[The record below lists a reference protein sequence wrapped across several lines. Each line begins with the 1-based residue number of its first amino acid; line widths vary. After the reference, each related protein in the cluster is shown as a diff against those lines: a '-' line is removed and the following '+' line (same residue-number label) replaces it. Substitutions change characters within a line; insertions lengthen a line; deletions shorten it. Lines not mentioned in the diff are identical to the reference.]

1 MKNNFN
7 NLSLKKKILFSIIP
21 LLVLLLIGEMGA
33 RFMYFEK
40 TKKGS
45 EPLALIS
52 AYKYVKVQLLRR
64 KANKIVGEL
73 PKKEN
78 LMKALYSDAGKELLD
93 SFRTEYEDNFK
104 LLVEEA
110 NKIGSKFIVLYSP
123 LDYYKSSFTLDDSRR
138 FFSGLAEKYNVD
150 FLDMTDD
157 FFKYPEE
164 TVTLLPENGH
174 LSRFGNKLVVERLSE
189 YIDKY
194 NDYRMN
200 FQFDSRP
207 KLFGDLSSNDNS
219 VWEIVPDLPYR
230 VITNKQGLRMDYNLT
245 FPKKKQ
251 RILILG
257 DSCTFGPY
265 LDNHDT
271 FSALLDKKYPDK
283 EVINAGIAGYTIT
296 DEVSLFIERAKYVEP
311 DITILQVLDN
321 DIYGLFYFKKNLSDR
336 KEKVYQPS
344 KVEIEFL
351 NKVKE

>member
-7 NLSLKKKILFSIIP
+7 NLSLRKKILFSIIP
-21 LLVLLLIGEMGA
+21 LIILLIFAEMGA
-33 RFMYFEK
+33 RFIYFEK
-40 TKKGS
+40 TKKSS

-52 AYKYVKVQLLRR
+52 TYRYIKVRLLRR
-64 KANKIVGEL
+64 QANKIVGEL
-73 PKKEN
+73 PEGKN
-78 LMKALYSDAGKELLD
+78 LTKALYSDMGKELLD
-93 SFRTEYEDNFK
+93 SFKLEYEDNFK

-110 NKIGSKFIVLYSP
+110 NKIGSKFIVLYAP
-123 LDYYKSSFTLDDSRR
+123 LDHYKSSSTLDDSRQ

-157 FFKYPEE
+157 FFQYSEE

-174 LSRFGNKLVVERLSE
+174 LSRFGNKLVIERLSE

-207 KLFGDLSSNDNS
+207 KLFGDLSSNHNS

-230 VITNKQGLRMDYNLT
+230 VIANKQGLRMNYNLA
-245 FPKKKQ
+245 FPKEKQ

-265 LDNHDT
+265 LANYNT
-271 FSALLDKKYPDK
+271 YPALLDKRYPDK

-296 DEVSLFIERAKYVEP
+296 DETSLFIERAKYAEP
-311 DITILQVLDN
+311 DITILQVIDN
-321 DIYGLFYFKKNLSDR
+321 DIYGLFYFRRNQFNR
-336 KEKVYQPS
+336 EGKVYQPS